1 MDLTRAN
8 TDTHTTWAT
17 PPPSDSDTTTSTCV
31 NLVLSSSFQL
41 PDSKIMSPLSPSRS
55 LTSSFTF
62 EPEFVPLQRDDKCK
76 PPKRKNLRRKHTL
89 RRPSTRSQDRIKCFC
104 ENMHTQFPQR
114 LLYHAVHPELK
125 FVKKHI
131 EHSSHKEFTQEDLY
145 EGMELLQ
152 NGLSR
157 LSDRTFRKAALFK
170 HAAQQGLKHAIIY
183 TSWKLEMSSR
193 ERDFL
198 QSLQEEQEEDFKLAE
213 SEMAVYRQ
221 IVCARGLPSLQDEKD
236 YLQAVFAENLDDF
249 DIVNEQCRQFV
260 AHGKK
265 CAIAT
270 PFASSSDTEQLP
282 DELLEESCSDSG
294 LSDDSL
300 IYDA

>member
-1 MDLTRAN
+1 MDLTRAD
-8 TDTHTTWAT
+8 TDAHTTRAT
-17 PPPSDSDTTTSTCV
+17 PPPSDSDTTMSTCV
-31 NLVLSSSFQL
+31 DLALSSSFRL

-55 LTSSFTF
+55 LASSFTF
-62 EPEFVPLQRDDKCK
+62 EPEFAPLQRDDKRK
-76 PPKRKNLRRKHTL
+76 PPKRKNLRGKHTL
-89 RRPSTRSQDRIKCFC
+89 RRPSARSQDHIKCFR
-104 ENMHTQFPQR
+104 ENMCTRFPQR
-114 LLYHAVHPELK
+114 LLYHAVHPELE
-125 FVKKHI
+125 FTKKHI
-131 EHSSHKEFTQEDLY
+131 EHSSHKEFTQEDLH

-152 NGLSR
+152 NGLSQ
-157 LSDRTFRKAALFK
+157 LSDHTFRKAALFK

-183 TSWKLEMSSR
+183 TSWKLEMSK
-193 ERDFL
+193 
-198 QSLQEEQEEDFKLAE
+198 EQEEDFKLVE

-270 PFASSSDTEQLP
+270 PFASSSDTEQSP